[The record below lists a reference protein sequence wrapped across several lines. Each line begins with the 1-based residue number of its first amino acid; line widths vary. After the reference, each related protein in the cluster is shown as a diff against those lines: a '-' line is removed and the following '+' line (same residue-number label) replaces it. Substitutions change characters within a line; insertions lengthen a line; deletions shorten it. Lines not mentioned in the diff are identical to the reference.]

1 MKKALEILLNKV
13 FKKDLCLLYGDDC
26 YVVVNRIYFSDY
38 HKEYIVD
45 CKLMVK
51 NDEKIDFLHEV
62 YPDGLK
68 FITEESWK
76 FMGLP
81 EKTRLIS
88 TLDFI

>member
-1 MKKALEILLNKV
+1 
-13 FKKDLCLLYGDDC
+13 
-26 YVVVNRIYFSDY
+26 
-38 HKEYIVD
+38 
-45 CKLMVK
+45 MVK